1 MKQIQMQIQK
11 PGQTIRSILQE
22 INAEQYAN
30 NVLFS
35 VDNVVERNLD
45 KPLKKGQSL
54 FILPAVAGG

>member
-45 KPLKKGQSL
+45 KPLEKGQSL